1 MENTICL
8 TKSQLGVSLF
18 IFIGIIILSNYK
30 NKDSKYLLKKIANS
44 LSELNTTAQVAKTN
58 NDTNVNT
65 IDTEL
70 EKRIMLTNRDQN
82 VLLNDFT
89 PPERRVPSYAYPNS
103 IIKQQFNIPT
113 RGTPDNYQ
121 LIGIVMRDNTETAYN
136 LFGRQTFPGSNQYEY
151 YVQGNLDRNIVKIPI
166 TINGERE
173 IEDGQTI
180 VIPGT
185 SLMNGEFK
193 VKLYKLEVP
202 RYNPMIL

>member
-44 LSELNTTAQVAKTN
+44 LSELRAPPVAQIN

-65 IDTEL
+65 IDPEF

-103 IIKQQFNIPT
+103 VIKQQFNIPT

-121 LIGIVMRDNTETAYN
+121 LLGLVMRDNTETAYN

-151 YVQGNLDRNIVKIPI
+151 YVQGNLDRNIVKIPL
-166 TINGERE
+166 TINGDRE
-173 IEDGQTI
+173 IEDGQIIT
-180 VIPGT
+180 IPGT
-185 SLMNGEFK
+185 SLINGDFK
-193 VKLYKLEVP
+193 VKLYKLDVP

>member
-1 MENTICL
+1 MDNTICL
-8 TKSQLGVSLF
+8 SKSQLGVLLF

-44 LSELNTTAQVAKTN
+44 LSELRAVPVAQIN
-58 NDTNVNT
+58 NDTNT

-103 IIKQQFNIPT
+103 VIKQQFNIPT

-121 LIGIVMRDNTETAYN
+121 LLGLVMRDNTETAYN

-166 TINGERE
+166 TINGDRE
-173 IEDGQTI
+173 IEDGQIIT
-180 VIPGT
+180 IPGT
-185 SLMNGEFK
+185 SLMNGDFK
-193 VKLYKLEVP
+193 VKLYKLDVP

>member
-8 TKSQLGVSLF
+8 TKSQLGVLLF

-44 LSELNTTAQVAKTN
+44 LSELNTTTQVAKTN
-58 NDTNVNT
+58 IDTNVPL
-65 IDTEL
+65 IDSEL

-121 LIGIVMRDNTETAYN
+121 LLGIVMRDNTETAYN

-166 TINGERE
+166 TISGDRE

-180 VIPGT
+180 IIPGT